1 MVLLTTIQIAVLV
14 GQIFSFWSQTEDIM
28 SHYWYKPRLLL
39 LFLSMICLP
48 SLVQAESKYITVAS
62 TTSTESSG
70 LFSWILPKFTARTGI
85 EVRVV
90 AVGTGAAI
98 RHAKKGDA
106 DVLLVHH
113 LPSEK
118 KFVEDGFGVHRFP
131 LMWNDFVLVG
141 PEADPAGARG
151 MKDITKALVAI
162 HSSKALFVSR
172 GDDSGT
178 HKKSLEIWK
187 QAAIDVKKFSGKWYR
202 EAGSGM
208 GATLNIAVSMNG
220 YTLTDRSTWQAF
232 KNKGALKLLFEG
244 DPGLRNQY
252 GIILVNPERHKH
264 IKMGL
269 ASTFIDWVLSEPGQA
284 AINRYRLAGRQTFFA
299 NARGT
304 GKLN

>member
-28 SHYWYKPRLLL
+28 SHYWYKTRLLL

-178 HKKSLEIWK
+178 HKKEMQLWRSANLEPQK
-187 QAAIDVKKFSGKWYR
+187 QSGTWYR
-202 EAGSGM
+202 EIGAGM
-208 GATLNIAVSMNG
+208 GAALNMAAAQDAYVISDRGTWLRYQNSKG
-220 YTLTDRSTWQAF
+220 LTVLS
-232 KNKGALKLLFEG
+232 EG
-244 DPGLRNQY
+244 DDRLVNPY
-252 GIILVNPERHKH
+252 GVILVNQKRHAHGKTALGQ
-264 IKMGL
+264 K
-269 ASTFIDWVLSEPGQA
+269 FIDWMISAEGQKNIGDYRIGGKVLFHPG
-284 AINRYRLAGRQTFFA
+284 LAPGS
-299 NARGT
+299 
-304 GKLN
+304 